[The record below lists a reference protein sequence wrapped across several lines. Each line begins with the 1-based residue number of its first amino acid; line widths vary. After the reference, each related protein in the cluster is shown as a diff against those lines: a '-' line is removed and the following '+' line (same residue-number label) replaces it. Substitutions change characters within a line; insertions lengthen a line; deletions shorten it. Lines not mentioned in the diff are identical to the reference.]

1 MNADASGAAT
11 GTLRAWSMVAILSTL
26 YIVSFVD
33 RFVLGLLVG
42 PLKADLG
49 VSDLQIGF
57 LFGTA
62 FAVFYGIVGI
72 PVARL
77 ADKGDRRRLILAGVG
92 LWSCCTI
99 LSGFSSTF
107 LALVLLRI
115 GLAVGEAVLTPATY
129 SLIGD
134 VLPKE
139 RRGLAASIYNAC
151 GMFGASGAYIV
162 AALAIGWIY
171 AVESSG
177 ELGGLKLWQVIF
189 IIVGVPGLVLATL
202 FALVA
207 REPARSTV
215 PGLAGAPTLRDV
227 MRYAVGNA
235 RLYFALF
242 LGAGCLQIMTNAYL
256 AWGPTFLSRTY
267 GMPVA
272 EAGRTYGL
280 FNMLALVGGT
290 ILIPM
295 LTRRL
300 RRPDALPL
308 VSAAC
313 GFVGGGFCLAAP
325 LQGTATGF
333 LALAWAGL
341 FLAGGGGNNVLAA
354 IHSIVPRPMQATMTA
369 LLLICMSTLALGVGP
384 LAAAFF
390 AGLAAGAANPLAMGL
405 MIVSVLAA
413 AVGVTLFAL
422 ARAPVAAYVTANR

>member
-1 MNADASGAAT
+1 MNADASRAAT
-11 GTLRAWSMVAILSTL
+11 GMLRAWSMVAILSFL

-77 ADKGDRRRLILAGVG
+77 ADRGDRRRLILAGVV

-107 LALVLLRI
+107 AMLVLLRI

-134 VLPKE
+134 VLPPE
-139 RRGLAASIYNAC
+139 RQGLAASIYNAC

-162 AALAIGWIY
+162 AAFAIGWIY
-171 AVESSG
+171 AIEPSG
-177 ELGGLKLWQVIF
+177 ELGGLRLWQVIF
-189 IIVGVPGLVLATL
+189 IIVGVPGLVLAAL

-207 REPARSTV
+207 REPARRATAR
-215 PGLAGAPTLRDV
+215 AGSAITLRDV
-227 MRYAVGNA
+227 WRHATSHS

-256 AWGPTFLSRTY
+256 AWGPTFLLRTY
-267 GMPVA
+267 GMPLA

-290 ILIPM
+290 ILVPM

-300 RRPDALPL
+300 KRPDALPV

-313 GFVGGGFCLAAP
+313 GVAGGLFLLAAP
-325 LQGTATGF
+325 VQSTPTGF
-333 LALAWAGL
+333 LVLAWAGL

-354 IHSIVPRPMQATMTA
+354 IHSIVPSTMQATMTA

-390 AGLAAGAANPLAMGL
+390 AGLAEGAGNPLALGL
-405 MIVSVLAA
+405 M
-413 AVGVTLFAL
+413 AVCAIAGLTGVMLFAV
-422 ARAPVAAYVTANR
+422 ARAPVATWIAANR

>member
-1 MNADASGAAT
+1 MTADASGAAT
-11 GTLRAWSMVAILSTL
+11 GTLRAWSMVAILSVL

-49 VSDLQIGF
+49 VSDVQIGF

-62 FAVFYGIVGI
+62 FALFYGIVGI

-77 ADKGDRRRLILAGVG
+77 ADRGDRRRLILAGVV

-134 VLPKE
+134 ALPRD

-151 GMFGASGAYIV
+151 GMVGASGAYIV

-171 AVESSG
+171 AMEPSG
-177 ELGGLKLWQVIF
+177 ELGGMKLWQVIF
-189 IIVGVPGLVLATL
+189 IMVGVPGLVLAAL

-207 REPARSTV
+207 REPARRAV
-215 PGLAGAPTLRDV
+215 PGADGVPSLREV
-227 MRYAVGNA
+227 MRHATGNA

-256 AWGPTFLSRTY
+256 AWGPTFLSRTF

-272 EAGRTYGL
+272 EAGRTYGM
-280 FNMLALVGGT
+280 FNMVALVGGT
-290 ILIPM
+290 ILVPM
-295 LTRRL
+295 ATRRL
-300 RRPDALPL
+300 KRPDALPL

-313 GFVGGGFCLAAP
+313 GVAGGAFCLLAP
-325 LQGTATGF
+325 LQDTPAGF
-333 LALAWAGL
+333 LSLAWAGL

-354 IHSIVPRPMQATMTA
+354 IHAIVPRPMQATMTA

-384 LAAAFF
+384 LAAAFL
-390 AGLAAGAANPLAMGL
+390 AGLADGAGNPLAVGL
-405 MIVSVLAA
+405 MGVCALAA
-413 AVGVTLFAL
+413 TVGVALFAL
-422 ARAPVAAYVTANR
+422 ARKPVAAHVGAN

>member
-11 GTLRAWSMVAILSTL
+11 GTLRVWSMVAILSIL
-26 YIVSFVD
+26 YVVSFVD

-42 PLKADLG
+42 PLKTDLG
-49 VSDLQIGF
+49 VSDMQIGF

-77 ADKGDRRRLILAGVG
+77 ADRGDRRRLILAGVV

-134 VLPKE
+134 LLPKE

-151 GMFGASGAYIV
+151 GMVGASGAYVV

-171 AVESSG
+171 AVEPSG
-177 ELGGLKLWQVIF
+177 ELAGMKLWQVVF
-189 IIVGVPGLVLATL
+189 VMVGMPGLVLAVL

-207 REPARSTV
+207 REPARKTTAGSDGV
-215 PGLAGAPTLRDV
+215 PGLRAV
-227 MRYAVGNA
+227 MRYATGNA

-242 LGAGCLQIMTNAYL
+242 MGAGCLQIMTNAYM
-256 AWGPTFLSRTY
+256 AWGPTFLSRSF

-290 ILIPM
+290 ILVPM

-300 RRPDALPL
+300 KRPDALPL
-308 VSAAC
+308 VSAGC
-313 GFVGGGFCLAAP
+313 GIVGGAFCLVAP
-325 LQGTATGF
+325 LQTTSTGF
-333 LALAWAGL
+333 LVMAWAGL

-354 IHSIVPRPMQATMTA
+354 IHAIVPRPMQATMTA

-390 AGLAAGAANPLAMGL
+390 AGLADGAGNPLAVGL
-405 MIVSVLAA
+405 MLVCVMATS
-413 AVGVTLFAL
+413 VGVGLFAL
-422 ARAPVAAYVTANR
+422 ARKPVAAYVGSN

>member
-1 MNADASGAAT
+1 MNAGPLGAAT

-49 VSDLQIGF
+49 VSDVQIGF

-62 FAVFYGIVGI
+62 FAVFYGLVGI

-77 ADKGDRRRLILAGVG
+77 ADKGDRRRLILGGVV

-107 LALVLLRI
+107 LTLVLLRI

-134 VLPKE
+134 ALPKE
-139 RRGLAASIYNAC
+139 KQGLAASIYNAC

-171 AVESSG
+171 AVEPSG
-177 ELGGLKLWQVIF
+177 ELGGMKLWQVIF
-189 IIVGVPGLVLATL
+189 VMVGVPGLALAGL

-207 REPARSTV
+207 REPARKIRSK
-215 PGLAGAPTLRDV
+215 GDKAPSLRDV
-227 MRYAVGNA
+227 MRHATGNA

-256 AWGPTFLSRTY
+256 AWGPTFLSRTF

-280 FNMLALVGGT
+280 FNMLTLVGGT
-290 ILIPM
+290 ILVPM

-300 RRPDALPL
+300 KRPDALPL
-308 VSAAC
+308 VFAAC
-313 GFVGGGFCLAAP
+313 GLAGGAFCLAAP
-325 LQGTATGF
+325 LQTTSTGF
-333 LALAWAGL
+333 LALVWAGL

-354 IHSIVPRPMQATMTA
+354 IHSIVPRPMQATVTA

-390 AGLAAGAANPLAMGL
+390 AWLAQGAGNPLAVGL
-405 MIVSVLAA
+405 IVVCLVAA
-413 AVGVTLFAL
+413 SVGVGLFLLSRKAVVTYVG
-422 ARAPVAAYVTANR
+422 PV